1 MSCSTVRPL
10 ASTVLAW
17 LMLGAAPLAA
27 QLPGLPVLQG
37 PFGNPGLTVGANAG
51 GGNGVTTYA
60 AAASLGAGR
69 FLLSGGVGAV
79 SPEEGS
85 TAAGF
90 GARVAVP
97 LLSFMGGAA
106 GVAAFAGAG
115 GSSSEGVSSVQIPV
129 GAGIGWRR
137 ALGSSRGVVVHAA
150 PMVTFYRVS
159 AEGESVSKALFR
171 AAIGLDF
178 AVTRR
183 LGVTLGAES
192 GQKPEEG
199 SGDPGP
205 AGSVAAIGVS
215 WALRG
220 G

>member
-1 MSCSTVRPL
+1 MQQLKTRTPAL
-10 ASTVLAW
+10 VLATA
-17 LMLGAAPLAA
+17 LLAVPLGA
-27 QLPGLPVLQG
+27 QMPGLPVLQG

-69 FLLSGGVGAV
+69 FLLSGGVGLL

-85 TAAGF
+85 SSVAF
-90 GARVAVP
+90 GARAAMP
-97 LLSFMGGAA
+97 LMSFMGGAA
-106 GVAAFAGAG
+106 AVAAFAGAG
-115 GSSSEGVSSVQIPV
+115 GASSDGVSSVQLPV
-129 GAGIGWRR
+129 GAGVGYRR
-137 ALGSSRGVVVHAA
+137 AFGATRGVVVHAA

-159 AEGESVSKALFR
+159 GGGESVSKALFR
-171 AAIGLDF
+171 ASIGLDF

-183 LGVTLGAES
+183 LGLTVGAEG
-192 GQKPEEG
+192 GQKPEAG

>member
-1 MSCSTVRPL
+1 MPRPTVRPL
-10 ASTVLAW
+10 VPSLLAG
-17 LMLGAAPLAA
+17 LVLGATSVAA

-37 PFGNPGLTVGANAG
+37 PFANPGLTVGANVG
-51 GGNGVTTYA
+51 GGNGLTTYA

-69 FLLSGGVGAV
+69 FLLSGGVGAL

-85 TAAGF
+85 TSAAY
-90 GARVAVP
+90 GARVAMP
-97 LLSFMGGAA
+97 LMSFMGGSA
-106 GVAAFAGAG
+106 GVAAFAGVG
-115 GSSSEGVSSVQIPV
+115 GASADGVSSVQLPV
-129 GAGIGWRR
+129 GAGLGWRR

-159 AEGESVSKALFR
+159 ADGESASKALFR
-171 AAIGLDF
+171 ASIGLDL
-178 AVTRR
+178 ALTRR
-183 LGVTLGAES
+183 LGVTIGAEG

-205 AGSVAAIGVS
+205 GGSVAAIGVS